1 MSITIQINPSLE
13 KRLREK
19 ANREGVALD
28 DLIEQVL
35 ESWSESSPPGES
47 DPKKNRETRL
57 LQQINRTG
65 FSEDFWLKYNTL
77 IHKRQSEIISEEEL
91 AQLIKM
97 SDQLEKANVRR
108 LKYII
113 ELSKIRNVSVR
124 DLMSQ
129 LGIPL
134 GGHA

>member
-13 KRLREK
+13 KRLRQK
-19 ANREGVALD
+19 ANLEGVALD

-35 ESWSESSPPGES
+35 ENWSESVPPGES
-47 DPKKNRETRL
+47 DSKKHKETTL
-57 LQQINRTG
+57 LQQINSTG
-65 FSEDFWLKYNTL
+65 FSDDFWLKYNAL
-77 IHKRQSEIISEEEL
+77 IHKRQSETISDEEL

-113 ELSKIRNVSVR
+113 ELSKIRNIPVR